1 MNKSA
6 NVRMHTSCSEDDK
19 QYWEL
24 RLLVLNT
31 LSSPPEPTLYLKPKT
46 FSLEDSA
53 ARASYL

>member
-1 MNKSA
+1 M
-6 NVRMHTSCSEDDK
+6 EE
-19 QYWEL
+19 WEL

-31 LSSPPEPTLYLKPKT
+31 LSSPPEPTLYPKPKT